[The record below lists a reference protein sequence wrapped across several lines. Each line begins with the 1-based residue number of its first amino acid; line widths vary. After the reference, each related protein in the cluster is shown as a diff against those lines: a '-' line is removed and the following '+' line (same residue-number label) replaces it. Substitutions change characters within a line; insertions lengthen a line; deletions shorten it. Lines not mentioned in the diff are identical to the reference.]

1 MSVADL
7 LTELVVLVRPL
18 AAERRVELR
27 TDSSASAEHSCRADR
42 QRLKQALLNLLSNAV
57 KYNREG
63 GIVDVVCEQV
73 DGRRLRVRVA
83 DQGKGIPPDKLSRL
97 YTPFDRLGAEETS
110 VEGTGLGLA
119 LTRRLVEAMGGTIS
133 VQSEV
138 GRGTTFAIELPLA
151 EPLETADETMGPAES
166 VVTGATFAPRTL
178 LYIEDNPANLK
189 LVQRLVDR
197 RPSWKLLSAMQG
209 SIGLELARQHR
220 PDLLLLDLHLP
231 DMSGADVLRSLLEDP
246 RTRNIPAVVV
256 SADATPGQIPK
267 LLAAGA
273 KAYLT
278 KPLDL
283 RRLLAVIDETLAGER
298 LTDAG

>member
-1 MSVADL
+1 GRHLLDLINEVLDIARIEAGRIQLSLESVSVADL

-18 AAERRVELR
+18 AAERRVQLR
-27 TDSSASAEHSCRADR
+27 TDSPASAEHSCRADR
-42 QRLKQALLNLLSNAV
+42 QRLKQALLNRLSNAV

-63 GIVDVVCEQV
+63 GVVDVVCEQV

-97 YTPFDRLGAEETS
+97 YTPFDLLAAEETS

-119 LTRRLVEAMGGTIS
+119 LTRRLVEAMDGTIS

-151 EPLETADETMGPAES
+151 EPLETADKTMGPAES

-189 LVQRLVDR
+189 L
-197 RPSWKLLSAMQG
+197 
-209 SIGLELARQHR
+209 
-220 PDLLLLDLHLP
+220 
-231 DMSGADVLRSLLEDP
+231 
-246 RTRNIPAVVV
+246 
-256 SADATPGQIPK
+256 
-267 LLAAGA
+267 
-273 KAYLT
+273 
-278 KPLDL
+278 
-283 RRLLAVIDETLAGER
+283 
-298 LTDAG
+298 

>member
-1 MSVADL
+1 MSSFTLGGDGYAYIFYQG
-7 LTELVVLVRPL
+7 T
-18 AAERRVELR
+18 AY
-27 TDSSASAEHSCRADR
+27 RAVPA
-42 QRLKQALLNLLSNAV
+42 QA
-57 KYNREG
+57 
-63 GIVDVVCEQV
+63 
-73 DGRRLRVRVA
+73 
-83 DQGKGIPPDKLSRL
+83 
-97 YTPFDRLGAEETS
+97 
-110 VEGTGLGLA
+110 
-119 LTRRLVEAMGGTIS
+119 
-133 VQSEV
+133 
-138 GRGTTFAIELPLA
+138 
-151 EPLETADETMGPAES
+151 
-166 VVTGATFAPRTL
+166 
-178 LYIEDNPANLK
+178 
-189 LVQRLVDR
+189 
-197 RPSWKLLSAMQG
+197 WKLLSAMQG

-231 DMSGADVLRSLLEDP
+231 DMSGADVLRSLLDDP